1 MRPHLPLQGLIYTP
15 LHKSGILGTDQ
26 NSRLQPV
33 GQGVSFSE
41 NKGHQGFAL
50 VNGDFLRLDGSKKFL
65 QTLVGGEIIFELKN
79 DHQVSEAR
87 VKRRLRDQLRWVEG
101 PAPLFC
107 RRGVEKKLAG

>member
-1 MRPHLPLQGLIYTP
+1 MCLHLPLQGLIDTP

-50 VNGDFLRLDGSKKFL
+50 VNGDFLRLDGSQKIL
-65 QTLVGGEIIFELKN
+65 QTLMGGEIIFKLKS
-79 DHQVSEAR
+79 DHQVSDKGEETVEGSTEVGRRANTTFLP
-87 VKRRLRDQLRWVEG
+87 KRR
-101 PAPLFC
+101 
-107 RRGVEKKLAG
+107 